1 VSDLTGF
8 DSAYPPSNPPP
19 DQVVFGYLG
28 GDTPHVWTPA
38 EWAAQKARYRV
49 GIWTRSN
56 PVGAAQGK
64 SEGEAAVA
72 AWRALGAPAGTLL
85 VLDYET
91 AINSAYLTAF
101 DDAAVAGGCKVAVY
115 GSTSTVYRNPKP
127 SGGYFPADITN
138 TPHLVPG
145 TLITQ
150 YEFESGWDDDEVA
163 AGATSMLWDT
173 QPAQGGS
180 TMSAIQW
187 SDDINGIGGRKGGN
201 RVDYILTDI
210 SRLRD
215 ALFGDTTVQVP
226 AGSPLANLLAFL
238 KGATGELA
246 EVQQIVGSVEKLSAP
261 TVDAAALATAI
272 AGDAA
277 FIDAIANA
285 FVAKIGSDLKG

>member
-8 DSAYPPSNPPP
+8 DSAYPPSNPPH

-91 AINSAYLTAF
+91 AINSAYLAAF
-101 DDAAVAGGCKVAVY
+101 DTAAVAGGCKVAVY

-180 TMSAIQW
+180 TMTVNWNDTIE
-187 SDDINGIGGRKGGN
+187 GIGGRPKGN
-201 RVDYILTDI
+201 QVNYMLTDL
-210 SRLRD
+210 SRFRD
-215 ALFGDTTVQVP
+215 ALFGDKTVQIP
-226 AGSPLANLLAFL
+226 AGSPLAQLLTFL
-238 KGATGELA
+238 EGATSELA

-261 TVDAAALATAI
+261 TVDAAALAAAL
-272 AGDAA
+272 AGNAS
-277 FIDAIANA
+277 FVDAIAA
-285 FVAKIGSDLKG
+285 AVVAKIGADLKG